1 MATIVPVVDFLV
13 ARPGLTAVVVL
24 AVACAVVLAW
34 ITVLLGADRHDRVVR
49 VVGVAPRPAPPPARP
64 TRPGPPVNA
73 MLAAY
78 VARRAAESTA
88 ALNARAGRP

>member
-1 MATIVPVVDFLV
+1 MITAVVDMLL
-13 ARPGLTAVVVL
+13 AHPGLTAVVVL

-64 TRPGPPVNA
+64 TRPGPPVNLL
-73 MLAAY
+73 LAAY
-78 VARRAAESTA
+78 VAQRSAESTA
-88 ALNARAGRP
+88 ALHARAGRP